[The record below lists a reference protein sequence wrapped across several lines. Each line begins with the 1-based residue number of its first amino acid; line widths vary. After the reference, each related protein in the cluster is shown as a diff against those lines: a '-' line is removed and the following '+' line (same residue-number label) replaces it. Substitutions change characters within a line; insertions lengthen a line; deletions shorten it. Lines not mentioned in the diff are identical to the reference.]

1 MALKISH
8 ITSFLCASLL
18 VTFASGFAF
27 TSPAKNISHNNFS
40 TLTASRVRTA
50 TKLAMTEPLSTSDH
64 ILFDLPVSNNGARC
78 RIILY
83 KKNISQEQV
92 EIISPVTLGG
102 LKTPEYLARSPLGLM
117 PCLSLQKDH
126 ASGIKHIVESDTIAR
141 YLMSEYSNMGPSFL
155 PENPRSNLIA
165 RWHDMYLQTIQ
176 GCLVRVLF
184 QDCASFLS

>member
-1 MALKISH
+1 
-8 ITSFLCASLL
+8 
-18 VTFASGFAF
+18 
-27 TSPAKNISHNNFS
+27 
-40 TLTASRVRTA
+40 
-50 TKLAMTEPLSTSDH
+50 MTEPLSTSDH